1 VLTVWGE
8 RGIEALQG
16 NFNCCAFDPEKGELT
31 LINCRHGARHLF
43 YRITPEYFA
52 FATEMKALV
61 AIDRGEVDRMAV
73 QDMFNFGYIGGQRT
87 MFSDIHLLEQG
98 SILEVSAEK
107 CEKRK
112 YWDYSFDNADGGG
125 GFDSLVEEGG
135 ALFDRAV
142 QRLLDR
148 FDNLGIPLSGGLDSR
163 TILAL
168 ASRYR
173 QNLDVFHCAWYE
185 GEERIARALCRAAGG
200 HWHRY
205 DPLAFDIADST
216 SEGVEISDGNV
227 HCHQFWF
234 LSVVRDIVEKKLA
247 GVLFDGY
254 LMDVF
259 FGDTFLVI
267 PQKER
272 YTKEEKLKI
281 INSIWRRCRPIFV
294 EQAFLPE
301 FYREYEEANRASIEG
316 EMIGIDEPH
325 LSNFIQ
331 RYSLANRSNRYSVA
345 LPNVQRQ
352 YVEYAYPGLD
362 YELTDFYLRLP
373 PEYKVGAR
381 YYRELLMRHALPF
394 AQVPWVK
401 TGKPLNAERSRFGR
415 AMGRLPLHQ
424 LAAIPLLRLS
434 GGRIDLSHRADLNRH
449 FRRNATFRRFFTSI
463 LEDERTWSRGI
474 IDRKGV
480 ERLIGFIDRGW
491 PVFTLIQSL
500 ITVELWYRKFIDE

>member
-1 VLTVWGE
+1 
-8 RGIEALQG
+8 
-16 NFNCCAFDPEKGELT
+16 
-31 LINCRHGARHLF
+31 
-43 YRITPEYFA
+43 
-52 FATEMKALV
+52 
-61 AIDRGEVDRMAV
+61 
-73 QDMFNFGYIGGQRT
+73 
-87 MFSDIHLLEQG
+87 
-98 SILEVSAEK
+98 
-107 CEKRK
+107 
-112 YWDYSFDNADGGG
+112 
-125 GFDSLVEEGG
+125 
-135 ALFDRAV
+135 
-142 QRLLDR
+142 
-148 FDNLGIPLSGGLDSR
+148 
-163 TILAL
+163 
-168 ASRYR
+168 
-173 QNLDVFHCAWYE
+173 
-185 GEERIARALCRAAGG
+185 
-200 HWHRY
+200 
-205 DPLAFDIADST
+205 
-216 SEGVEISDGNV
+216 
-227 HCHQFWF
+227 
-234 LSVVRDIVEKKLA
+234 VVRDIVEKKLA